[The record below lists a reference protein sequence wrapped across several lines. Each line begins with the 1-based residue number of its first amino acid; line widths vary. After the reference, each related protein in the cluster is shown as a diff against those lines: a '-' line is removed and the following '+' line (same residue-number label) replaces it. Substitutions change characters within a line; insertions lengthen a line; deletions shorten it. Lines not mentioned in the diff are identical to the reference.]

1 MRVVSTRRRRVL
13 LFSPLPCSSSSP
25 PPRPPTSTLPQ
36 PAGSKK
42 IMQLRCEKGMTQ
54 KQVAQRL
61 NMKQQDYQKYENG
74 KAMLNNAMISKIEKI
89 VGRVRPFKGKKKGG
103 K

>member
-1 MRVVSTRRRRVL
+1 
-13 LFSPLPCSSSSP
+13 
-25 PPRPPTSTLPQ
+25 
-36 PAGSKK
+36 
-42 IMQLRCEKGMTQ
+42 MQLRCEKGMTQ

-89 VGRVRPFKGKKKGG
+89 VGRVRPFKGKKKGA